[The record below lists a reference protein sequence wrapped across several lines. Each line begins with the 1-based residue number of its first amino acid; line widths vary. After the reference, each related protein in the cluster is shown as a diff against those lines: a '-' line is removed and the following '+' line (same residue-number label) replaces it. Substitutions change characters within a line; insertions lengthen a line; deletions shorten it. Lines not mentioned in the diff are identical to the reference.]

1 VERDLGLPVL
11 HLPQM
16 VGLAL
21 GLEPK
26 ELGMGKHVVSTS
38 DVQRKIAELAAAA

>member
-1 VERDLGLPVL
+1 
-11 HLPQM
+11 

-26 ELGMGKHVVSTS
+26 EIGMNKHVVKTG
-38 DVQRKIAELAAAA
+38 DVQRKIAALAAA

>member
-1 VERDLGLPVL
+1 ML
-11 HLPQM
+11 HLPQA

-26 ELGMGKHVVSTS
+26 ELGMSKHVVSTK
-38 DVQRKIAELAAAA
+38 DVQRKVASSPRPERDQ

>member
-1 VERDLGLPVL
+1 VL
-11 HLPQM
+11 HLPQL

-26 ELGMGKHVVSTS
+26 ELGMHRHVVKTG
-38 DVQRKIAELAAAA
+38 DVQRKVARLRAAA